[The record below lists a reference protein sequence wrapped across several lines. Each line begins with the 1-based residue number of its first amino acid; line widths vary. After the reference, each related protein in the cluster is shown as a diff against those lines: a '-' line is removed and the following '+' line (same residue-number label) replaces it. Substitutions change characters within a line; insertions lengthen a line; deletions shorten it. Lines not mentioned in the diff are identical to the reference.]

1 MVKER
6 NGYRGSMDGLVRKG
20 CNRLYLSVLT
30 TLSENIMSDVH
41 VAGVASERT
50 KEHNST
56 KDKNI
61 KGR

>member
-1 MVKER
+1 
-6 NGYRGSMDGLVRKG
+6 MDGLVRKG